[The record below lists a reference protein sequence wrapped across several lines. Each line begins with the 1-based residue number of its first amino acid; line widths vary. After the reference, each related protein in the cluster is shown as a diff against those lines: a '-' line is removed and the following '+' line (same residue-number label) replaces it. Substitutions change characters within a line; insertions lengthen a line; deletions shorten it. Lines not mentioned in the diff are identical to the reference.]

1 MFTIIYLGIT
11 WFLAGFLTGVTSF
24 GGNLIAIPL
33 ITIVLS
39 ARDSIVVSCLDCIVV
54 FIALVF
60 IYRKAI
66 LWRETLWLGVCGL
79 AGVPIGVWILG
90 HASSRFLLMA
100 AGISIG
106 LFLLWQFFANR
117 LHFSDEPISM
127 LFCIPAGFL
136 GGVMMSSIGM
146 GGPPI
151 ILYSYLR
158 KWGKENTISSANL
171 AVGLMMFGIIP
182 AQWQASMYSPQ
193 LLRFAAWG
201 AVFAVLG
208 TIASIPFERRMNI
221 VFFRK
226 LLLATL
232 ALSALMLIWRAIVA

>member
-1 MFTIIYLGIT
+1 MSTIIYLGIT
-11 WFLAGFLTGVTSF
+11 WFLAGFLTGITSF

-33 ITIVLS
+33 ITLLLS
-39 ARDSIVVSCLDCIVV
+39 ARDSIVMGCLDCIVI
-54 FIALVF
+54 FAALVL

-66 LWRETLWLGVCGL
+66 LWRETIWLGMCGL
-79 AGVPIGVWILG
+79 MGVPIGVWVLG

-100 AGISIG
+100 AGVSIG
-106 LFLLWQFFANR
+106 LFLLWQLFANR
-117 LHFSDEPISM
+117 LHFSDKPISM
-127 LFCIPAGFL
+127 LFCMPAGFL
-136 GGVMMSSIGM
+136 GGVMMGSIGM

-171 AVGLMMFGIIP
+171 AVGISMFGIIP
-182 AQWQASMYSPQ
+182 AQWRAGLYSPE
-193 LLRFAAWG
+193 LLRFAAWS

-208 TIASIPFERRMNI
+208 VIVSIPFEKRMNI

-226 LLLATL
+226 LVLATL
-232 ALSALMLIWRAIVA
+232 ALSTFMLIWRAITA